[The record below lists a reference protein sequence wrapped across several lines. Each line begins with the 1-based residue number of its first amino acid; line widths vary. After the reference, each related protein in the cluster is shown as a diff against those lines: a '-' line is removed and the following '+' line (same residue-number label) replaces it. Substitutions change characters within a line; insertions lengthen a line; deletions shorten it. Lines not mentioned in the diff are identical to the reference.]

1 MSNSLIPI
9 DNLPEETRAVVLP
22 IVQSFSAVLETIA
35 EDNRQK
41 TEQIEKMAADYHL
54 MSQRMTELEKQVR
67 LQKPLSKTQENYINA
82 AIRRRVREI
91 LEEKG
96 IRDDRKAATALGSVI
111 RKAILSR
118 YGVGSLR
125 EAPAYDYETALE
137 EAHDWMDFMELRKII
152 REARARA
159 EGSK

>member
-1 MSNSLIPI
+1 MNNSLIPI
-9 DNLPEETRAVVLP
+9 DGLPEETRAVVLP
-22 IVQSFSAVLETIA
+22 IVQQIGAAMEKILT
-35 EDNRQK
+35 DNRQK

-67 LQKPLSKTQENYINA
+67 LQKPLSKSQENYINA
-82 AIRRRVREI
+82 AIRRRAREL

-96 IRDDRKAATALGSVI
+96 ITEDRKAATALSGVI

-137 EAHDWMDFMELRKII
+137 EAQSWMDYVELKKII